1 MDTDENKKTRWEGKR
16 SLSLLSLVCL
26 VCAAL
31 SLGNLIARQSGNHPR
46 GGPLPAIEPQ
56 VSAVA
61 ATPSFGLRAAW
72 PSHLLSR
79 SDLGTTSRERQHALS
94 TPKQPLHTHSALIKR
109 S

>member
-61 ATPSFGLRAAW
+61 ATPSGSALRGPVIYFLGLI
-72 PSHLLSR
+72 
-79 SDLGTTSRERQHALS
+79 LGPRVERGS
-94 TPKQPLHTHSALIKR
+94 TPSPRPSSLCTRTAP
-109 S
+109 